1 MSLRQE
7 GGTQPI
13 SRCDHHRAARG
24 SMERDG
30 AYDEERRR
38 KRAREIEEEGG
49 ETERE
54 HKYRKIHIARAGPQV
69 MERIWTR
76 EREPG

>member
-1 MSLRQE
+1 
-7 GGTQPI
+7 
-13 SRCDHHRAARG
+13 
-24 SMERDG
+24 MERDG

-38 KRAREIEEEGG
+38 KRAREVEEEGG

-54 HKYRKIHIARAGPQV
+54 RKYRKIHIARAGPQV
-69 MERIWTR
+69 RERIWMR